1 MSIRFKIKSTIND
14 QSKTQKKIGKY
25 ILENIYNIKNLT
37 STELAKNI
45 GVGQSSIIKFINVIG
60 FNKFSEFK
68 MTLSED
74 LGKEN
79 IKEDVFF
86 HNDISLDDDL
96 DEATKK
102 IAYSHIRSIEES
114 VDHISFEVLDKA
126 IEKLLNAKKI
136 ILLGIGASSLVAK
149 DFQHKLEKI
158 GKIALHDSDYHV
170 QITQAICA
178 KKEDI
183 ILAISHSGETNIIIE
198 TLKEIKKDGIPVIS
212 LTGKKNNS
220 ISKLSNINL
229 YTKATENIFR
239 ISALSSRI
247 AQLTLIDILFVG
259 ILKKDHVKPLEYIKR
274 NKKIISRLNNKK

>member
-1 MSIRFKIKSTIND
+1 LSIRFKIKSTINI
-14 QSKTQKKIGKY
+14 QSKTHKKIGEY
-25 ILENIYNIKNLT
+25 ILENIYIIKDLT

-45 GVGQSSIIKFINVIG
+45 GVGQSSIIKFIKIIG

-74 LGKEN
+74 LGKEISKEN
-79 IKEDVFF
+79 IFL
-86 HNDISLDDDL
+86 HNDISLEDNLYD
-96 DEATKK
+96 ATKK
-102 IAYSHIRSIEES
+102 ISYNHIRSIEES
-114 VDHISFEVLDKA
+114 VNNISFDVLEEA
-126 IEKLLNAKKI
+126 IEKILNAKKI

-158 GKIALHDSDYHV
+158 GKVVLHDFDYHV

-198 TLKEIKKDGIPVIS
+198 TLKEVKKDGVTIIS
-212 LTGKKNNS
+212 LTGKENNS
-220 ISKLSNINL
+220 ISKLSHINL
-229 YTKATENIFR
+229 YTKAVENFFR